1 MARKG
6 RPTLEANTEHRK
18 AASVKRRFFLRI
30 VGGTA
35 GAGALAAAPVG
46 NETGRAAEP
55 IERVEGLPRR
65 VLGRTGEKVSI
76 VGFPGLALMHLD
88 QAGSNKAV
96 RSAFDRGVNY
106 FDVAP
111 AYGDAEEKMGP
122 ALQGIPRDKIFLA
135 CKTKMRDKE
144 GARKELERSL
154 TRLKTDHFDLYQ
166 LHHIVRP
173 EQVKQATGPGGA
185 METLLKA
192 QQEGKIRYFGFSAHT
207 TKGAVALMREFRFHT
222 AMFPISFAEFLSRGF
237 GKAVL
242 DLAAQQ
248 DVAVLA
254 IKALS
259 RGTWPEGVKRTRD
272 WWYRPMEEPADVSLA
287 LRFTLSQK
295 GVVVAFTPAFVD
307 LLDKAIDAA
316 RSYTPISEP
325 DVEKLRQMAA
335 GTGSIFK
342 QEEDQVARGK
352 HGPVHPDSPHEDCP
366 GTWG

>member
-1 MARKG
+1 
-6 RPTLEANTEHRK
+6 
-18 AASVKRRFFLRI
+18 
-30 VGGTA
+30 
-35 GAGALAAAPVG
+35 
-46 NETGRAAEP
+46 
-55 IERVEGLPRR
+55 
-65 VLGRTGEKVSI
+65 
-76 VGFPGLALMHLD
+76 
-88 QAGSNKAV
+88 
-96 RSAFDRGVNY
+96 
-106 FDVAP
+106 
-111 AYGDAEEKMGP
+111 MGP
-122 ALQGIPRDKIFLA
+122 ALQGIPRDEIFLA

-144 GARKELERSL
+144 GARQELERSL

-192 QQEGKIRYFGFSAHT
+192 QQEGKIKYLGFSAHT
-207 TKGAVALMREFRFHT
+207 TKGALALMREFRFHT
-222 AMFPISFAEFLSRGF
+222 VMFPISFAEYLSRGF

-242 DLAAQQ
+242 DLAARQ

-259 RGTWPEGVKRTRD
+259 RGTWPEGAPRTRK
-272 WWYRPMEEPADVSLA
+272 WWYRSMEEPAEVSLA

-307 LLDKAIDAA
+307 LMDKAIDAA
-316 RSYTPISEP
+316 KAYCPITEP
-325 DVEKLRQMAA
+325 DLEKLRQMAS

-366 GTWG
+366 GTWA

>member
-1 MARKG
+1 M
-6 RPTLEANTEHRK
+6 
-18 AASVKRRFFLRI
+18 KRRSFLRI

-35 GAGALAAAPVG
+35 GTGALAAAPG
-46 NETGRAAEP
+46 LEPAASAAEP
-55 IERVEGLPRR
+55 PQPAAAVESVEGVPQR
-65 VLGRTGEKVSI
+65 VLGRTGQKVSI
-76 VGFPGLALMHLD
+76 VGFPGLSLIHLD
-88 QAGSNKAV
+88 QAGANKAV
-96 RSAFDRGVNY
+96 HRAFDRGVNY

-122 ALQGIPRDKIFLA
+122 ALVGIPRDKIFLA
-135 CKTKMRDKE
+135 CKTKVRDKD

-173 EQVKQATGPGGA
+173 EEVEKATGPSGVI
-185 METLLKA
+185 ETLLKA

-207 TKGAVALMREFRFHT
+207 TKGALAVLRAFRFHT
-222 AMFPISFAEFLSRGF
+222 AMFPISFAEFLTRGF

-248 DVAVLA
+248 EVAVLA

-259 RGTWPEGVKRTRD
+259 RGAWPEGMQRTRQ
-272 WWYRPMEEPADVSLA
+272 WWYRAMEEPAEVSLA

-316 RSYTPISEP
+316 KDFAPITEP
-325 DVEKLRQMAA
+325 EIEKLRQMAA

-342 QEEDQVARGK
+342 KEEDQVARGE
-352 HGPVHPDSPHEDCP
+352 HGIVHPDSPHEGCP
-366 GTWG
+366 GGWA